1 MNMKRKDQIYEIG
14 QGKAAMKFQKTKL
27 GYAPCDWKKYEIG
40 QCLQLKIRAVNMQDN
55 EIYQLL
61 TVRRDYNGVES
72 RGQYRGKEIL
82 VKTQFKVKE
91 NDFII
96 SKRQISFGA
105 CGLVPKHLDNAIV
118 SNEYNVFIPQRGID
132 IFFFNYLMQLPRA
145 QNLFF

>member
-1 MNMKRKDQIYEIG
+1 
-14 QGKAAMKFQKTKL
+14 
-27 GYAPCDWKKYEIG
+27 
-40 QCLQLKIRAVNMQDN
+40 MQDN